1 MDYIWSPWRYKY
13 IAQSGKESG
22 CIFCNVIASDDDQ
35 KNYVIHRAKSNFVIL
50 NLFPYTSGHAMVV
63 PFQHQATLADLDET
77 TTTEMM
83 ELAKKF
89 QRALEAE
96 YHPDGINIGINLGQA
111 AGAGVAQHMHLHIVP
126 RWFAD
131 ANFMTITSETR
142 VLPEDL
148 ATTYER
154 LRKYF

>member
-1 MDYIWSPWRYKY
+1 
-13 IAQSGKESG
+13 
-22 CIFCNVIASDDDQ
+22 
-35 KNYVIHRAKSNFVIL
+35 
-50 NLFPYTSGHAMVV
+50 MVV